1 MGLICN
7 NEFKSPPNSEGEKSR
22 NIYLGQMQY
31 LGLVY
36 IENSFKYLGFYSES
50 RLEELG
56 SKWKKNVD
64 DGDKN
69 KKQ

>member
-1 MGLICN
+1 
-7 NEFKSPPNSEGEKSR
+7 
-22 NIYLGQMQY
+22 MQY

-36 IENSFKYLGFYSES
+36 IENSFRYLGFYSES

>member
-7 NEFKSPPNSEGEKSR
+7 NEFKSPPNSEEEKSR